1 MISLYVWTCDDEYR
15 NWLCDKWQL
24 RSSAIITGLY
34 DSYHI
39 QSTGITNIALS
50 IYPVEDI
57 LDVYKISNL
66 RIANGRMGKY
76 VRNSF
81 ETCVKSRAPITVD
94 YVLCTPFILNILRG
108 FKLFPNSEFSDHK
121 PTVFNLNLNFS
132 IRTVW
137 WYREAEKRFGI
148 RKVSWHFYFMI
159 AREILLNEI
168 SNVTQDVQTNHKSV
182 S

>member
-1 MISLYVWTCDDEYR
+1 MRLFRRQSQLRRKKPSMISLYVWTCDDEYR

-76 VRNSF
+76 VRNSS

-132 IRTVW
+132 IRTV
-137 WYREAEKRFGI
+137 
-148 RKVSWHFYFMI
+148 
-159 AREILLNEI
+159 
-168 SNVTQDVQTNHKSV
+168 
-182 S
+182 